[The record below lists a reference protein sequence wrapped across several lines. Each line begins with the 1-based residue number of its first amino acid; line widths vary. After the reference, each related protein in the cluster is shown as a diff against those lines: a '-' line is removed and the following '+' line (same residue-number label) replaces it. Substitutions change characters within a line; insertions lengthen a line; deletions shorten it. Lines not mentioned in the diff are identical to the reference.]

1 MNNQTE
7 LLNPNFVLKANQPL
21 LLDDPT
27 IIWKIQS
34 GIIGLF
40 AVEIKDGSPIS
51 ERKYLFSLSAGEALF
66 AINPDEI
73 KSIVTSNNDANQP
86 KIYGIL
92 AVPLEEANLSK
103 ITQTDVEERIID
115 DNSNSVKN
123 PITKEFITLA
133 ETWIEKFS
141 VFPGV
146 INPSS
151 ILDISDSY
159 DWNQIS
165 QKLSHL
171 HKDFFY
177 YLDKLN
183 QAEKEE
189 IRSQFEAREQ
199 LNSQVTSKALGDL
212 VSIISKQNQNIVEE
226 STELLMAAGAVGRT
240 LGVQINAPS
249 QSEDTNRI
257 KEPIEAIARASRLR
271 MRRVIL
277 TPGWWKQDSGALIA
291 YVNDDNKRP
300 VALLPAPGNKYEV
313 FDPSVRKR
321 IPAQA
326 FLKKNELDPIAF
338 MLYRPF
344 PGSQMKAIDVIKFAT
359 KGRTK
364 DILVLLVTGVAA
376 TLLGML
382 TPQATGIII
391 DQAIPDADR
400 GLLLQIGLG
409 LLATSFGS
417 AVAQIT
423 QSYASLRLETSS
435 DANTQAAIWD
445 RLLNLRMSFFRTY
458 SIGDLQSRVSA
469 VTQIRQHLSSST
481 LQTIFTSFFS
491 ILNLGLLFTIN
502 VQLALV
508 AMGIGIV
515 VMIVTAVSGVF
526 TRRAMLPLEE
536 LQGDISGLLIQ
547 LIGSV
552 SKLRIAGAE
561 NRAFAVWSSKYTKQL
576 RLTLSTQ
583 LIEDL
588 VAVFNIIVPSVSN
601 IIIFALTS
609 NMLYQASTGA
619 GGAEVFTA
627 GKFLAFNSA
636 FGTFMGGATGLSN
649 TLISTLEVVVLWERA
664 KPILHEIPEID
675 VNKADPGKLS
685 GKLELE
691 HVCFRYK
698 ADGPWNLDNVSI
710 KAEAG
715 EFIAFVGPSG
725 SGKSTIIRLLLG
737 FDTPELGTVY
747 FDGQDL
753 SGLDTSAI
761 RRQLG
766 VVLQNGRINSASIF
780 ENISGGALVTID
792 EAWEAARMA
801 GFADDIQA
809 MPMGMH
815 TVISE
820 GGTNLSGGQRQRLL
834 IARSLVLKPKI
845 LIFDEATSALDNRT
859 QAIVSESL
867 DKLRVTRVVIAHR
880 LSTIKNADRIYVIEA
895 GRVVQQGS
903 YDELASQEGL
913 FANLMARQMT

>member
-1 MNNQTE
+1 MNNKTE

-27 IIWKIQS
+27 IIWKIES

-40 AVEIKDGSPIS
+40 AVEIKDGFPIS

-73 KSIVTSNNDANQP
+73 KSIVTSNNDANHP

-103 ITQTDVEERIID
+103 ITQADVEERIIG
-115 DNSNSVKN
+115 DNNNSVKN

-151 ILDISDSY
+151 VLDISDSY

-165 QKLSHL
+165 QKLFHL

-226 STELLMAAGAVGRT
+226 STELLMAAGAVGRA
-240 LGVQINAPS
+240 LGVKINAPS

-376 TLLGML
+376 ALLGML

-435 DANTQAAIWD
+435 DANTITCFSG
-445 RLLNLRMSFFRTY
+445 NPN
-458 SIGDLQSRVSA
+458 
-469 VTQIRQHLSSST
+469 SST
-481 LQTIFTSFFS
+481 F
-491 ILNLGLLFTIN
+491 
-502 VQLALV
+502 
-508 AMGIGIV
+508 
-515 VMIVTAVSGVF
+515 
-526 TRRAMLPLEE
+526 
-536 LQGDISGLLIQ
+536 
-547 LIGSV
+547 
-552 SKLRIAGAE
+552 K
-561 NRAFAVWSSKYTKQL
+561 
-576 RLTLSTQ
+576 
-583 LIEDL
+583 
-588 VAVFNIIVPSVSN
+588 
-601 IIIFALTS
+601 
-609 NMLYQASTGA
+609 
-619 GGAEVFTA
+619 
-627 GKFLAFNSA
+627 
-636 FGTFMGGATGLSN
+636 
-649 TLISTLEVVVLWERA
+649 
-664 KPILHEIPEID
+664 
-675 VNKADPGKLS
+675 
-685 GKLELE
+685 
-691 HVCFRYK
+691 
-698 ADGPWNLDNVSI
+698 
-710 KAEAG
+710 
-715 EFIAFVGPSG
+715 
-725 SGKSTIIRLLLG
+725 
-737 FDTPELGTVY
+737 
-747 FDGQDL
+747 
-753 SGLDTSAI
+753 
-761 RRQLG
+761 
-766 VVLQNGRINSASIF
+766 
-780 ENISGGALVTID
+780 
-792 EAWEAARMA
+792 
-801 GFADDIQA
+801 
-809 MPMGMH
+809 
-815 TVISE
+815 
-820 GGTNLSGGQRQRLL
+820 
-834 IARSLVLKPKI
+834 
-845 LIFDEATSALDNRT
+845 
-859 QAIVSESL
+859 
-867 DKLRVTRVVIAHR
+867 
-880 LSTIKNADRIYVIEA
+880 
-895 GRVVQQGS
+895 
-903 YDELASQEGL
+903 
-913 FANLMARQMT
+913 